1 LIDLYP
7 IYASHSIPTRRW
19 YKM

>member
-7 IYASHSIPTRRW
+7 IYASHSTPTRRW